1 MSGLVLRLAPN
12 ERVLINGVVIENGS
26 RSNKI
31 AIKTPN
37 ANVLRLRDAI
47 HPDSV
52 RTPVTRACY
61 TAQLIITGDIDAE
74 KGRDQLLTEIE
85 QLIHVFIDPDSRRLL
100 TEAGANVDS
109 GNIYGAMRR
118 LNTLLPREARLL
130 AVS

>member
-52 RTPVTRACY
+52 CTPVTRACY
-61 TAQLIITGDIDAE
+61 TAQLIITGDIEAE
-74 KGRDQLLTEIE
+74 KGRDNLLIEIKQLM
-85 QLIHVFIDPDSRRLL
+85 QVFIDPDSRRLL
-100 TEAGANVDS
+100 TEAGANVDD
-109 GNIYGAMRR
+109 GNVYGAMRR
-118 LNTLLPREARLL
+118 LNSLLPREARLL
-130 AVS
+130 AMS

>member
-52 RTPVTRACY
+52 CTPVTRACY
-61 TAQLIITGDIDAE
+61 TAQLIITGDIDAS

-85 QLIHVFIDPDSRRLL
+85 QLIEVFIDPDSRRLL
-100 TEAGANVDS
+100 AEAGANVDD
-109 GNIYGAMRR
+109 GNFYGAMRR
-118 LNTLLPREARLL
+118 LNALLPREARLL
-130 AVS
+130 AIS